1 MNNQDPEE
9 NIEPEVEEFVPEDGE
24 GNLESAVVKLKKVRE
39 ELKQCQQEKQEY
51 LAMAQR
57 LKADYLNF
65 RRETEAN
72 QGEKIKF
79 ANELLLR
86 ELLELVDSFE
96 LAFAN
101 KVAWQAVDENW
112 RVGVE
117 YIYTKLLNT
126 LKQFGLSEIAATDDH
141 EPFDPLKHYALEL
154 VETDQPE
161 LINRVVEVVQKGYSL
176 NGRVVRPA
184 KVKVGAEIKK

>member
-24 GNLESAVVKLKKVRE
+24 GNLESAVMKLKKVRE
-39 ELKQCQQEKQEY
+39 ELKQCQHEKQEY

-65 RRETEAN
+65 RRETEAT

-101 KVAWQAVDENW
+101 KTAWQAVDENW

-126 LKQFGLSEIAATDDH
+126 LKQFGLSEITATNEH

-154 VETDQPE
+154 VETDKPE
-161 LINRVVEVVQKGYSL
+161 LVNRVVEVVQKGYSL